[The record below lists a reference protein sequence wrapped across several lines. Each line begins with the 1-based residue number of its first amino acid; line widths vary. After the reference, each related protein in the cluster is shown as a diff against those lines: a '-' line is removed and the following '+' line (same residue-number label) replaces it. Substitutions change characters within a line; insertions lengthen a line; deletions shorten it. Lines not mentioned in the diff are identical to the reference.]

1 MNDDGFRIAPAG
13 DSALIVEF
21 EERIDPI
28 INARAIALADA
39 IHRAG
44 LAGVR
49 DVVPTYRSVG
59 VYFDPLRTDGDAL
72 VARIEY
78 EAART
83 AQPMI
88 DDREPIRVPVCYG
101 EEFGPDL
108 SAVAAFGGLDP
119 AQVVRLHA
127 GQKYRVYMLGFVPGF
142 AYMGTVHERIAAPRR
157 STPRVRVPAGSV
169 GIAGSQTG
177 IYPVETPGGWQLI
190 GRTPIRPFDPHRPD
204 PFLLRAGDAVE
215 FYPIDRADY
224 DRLNTSH

>member
-1 MNDDGFRIAPAG
+1 MTDDGFRIIHAG

-28 INARAIALADA
+28 INARAIAVADA
-39 IHRAG
+39 IHA
-44 LAGVR
+44 AGVGGIR
-49 DVVPTYRSVG
+49 DVVPTYRSVA
-59 VYFDPLRTDGDAL
+59 VSFDPLQTDDDAL
-72 VARIEY
+72 VALIS

-83 AQPMI
+83 ARPAI
-88 DDREPIRVPVCYG
+88 DDRKPLLVPVCYG

-108 SAVAAFGGLDP
+108 AAVAALEGFDP
-119 AQVVRLHA
+119 ADVIRLHA

-142 AYMGTVHERIAAPRR
+142 AYLGIVDERIAAPRR

-177 IYPVETPGGWQLI
+177 IYPVETPGGWQII
-190 GRTPIRPFDPHRPD
+190 GRTPIRPFDPNRTD

-215 FYPIDRADY
+215 FYPIDRTEFG
-224 DRLNTSH
+224 RLSASR